1 MPRIKNKNYRQFLD
15 LGIINLLTA
24 DQIKQALANV
34 TGRYVLEGRALI
46 CAGYLTGA
54 RPIEYL
60 SLRGKD
66 IRKEKSY
73 FVAQLSG
80 SKGGKPRPIY
90 MQNKNPFAK
99 ELYDFALGVFPEAYL
114 FNNFRSYYPKTVK
127 VKLKD
132 GNTKYI
138 EYVEITSKLRYHF
151 AKWFKHLEGSISP
164 YFLRHNR
171 FSSLSNKGV
180 KDEDLI
186 QLKGS
191 KTIQSIQSYK
201 HLSTKAAKD
210 LARFIV

>member
-1 MPRIKNKNYRQFLD
+1 MPKITNKNYRQFLD
-15 LGIINLLTA
+15 DGVINLLTP

-34 TGRYVLEGRALI
+34 KGRFVLEGRALI

-60 SLRGKD
+60 SLKGND
-66 IRKEKSY
+66 IRKDKSY
-73 FVAQLSG
+73 YVVQLTG
-80 SKGGKPRPIY
+80 SKGGKPRPVY
-90 MQNKNPFAK
+90 MQNKNFFARI
-99 ELYDFALGVFPEAYL
+99 LYKFAMGVFPEAYI
-114 FNNFRSYYPKTVK
+114 FNNYRGHYPKQVK
-127 VKLKD
+127 VTLKD
-132 GNTKYI
+132 GTVKYI
-138 EYVEITSKLRYHF
+138 EYIEITSKLRYHF
-151 AKWFKHLEGSISP
+151 SKWFAHLEGSISP

-180 KDEDLI
+180 NDENLM

-210 LARFIV
+210 LARFIS